1 MIGKKEIS
9 MSEEKRLENQKEDKK
24 FGKRF
29 AVILLCSA
37 LIGMVCGVVIA
48 LMRENSMASSLSE
61 VLSQAGMMVAPYISL
76 VYVIVMLPVLLFT
89 CRKVRAKMEEWD
101 GENEEEYKEMDTML
115 GNVLYALSIGTV
127 VIYFF
132 FAIGFRG
139 LTERQ
144 FLTDICYLGGF
155 IAAVAVI
162 IIGQKMVINMVKELN
177 PEKKGSV
184 YDTKFVK
191 KWEESCDEAE
201 RLLIYKSAYKT
212 YTKMNTL
219 FVGLWLFCI
228 LANEVFSFG
237 FMPVTMVSLIW
248 LCQICLYTYHSRYYE
263 KHPEEV

>member
-1 MIGKKEIS
+1 MKKIS

-29 AVILLCSA
+29 AVIILCSA
-37 LIGMVCGVVIA
+37 LVGMMCGVVIA
-48 LMRENSMASSLSE
+48 LMRESSMASGLAEALSRM
-61 VLSQAGMMVAPYISL
+61 GMMVAPYISL

-89 CRKVRAKMEEWD
+89 CRKVRTKMEAWD

-115 GNVLYALSIGTV
+115 GNVLSALNIGTV
-127 VIYFF
+127 IVYFF
-132 FAIGFRG
+132 FAIGFHALAEG
-139 LTERQ
+139 SL
-144 FLTDICYLGGF
+144 LSDICHVGGF
-155 IAAVAVI
+155 IGAIALVT
-162 IIGQKMVINMVKELN
+162 IGQKMIINMVKELN
-177 PEKKGSV
+177 PEKRGSV

-212 YTKMNTL
+212 YVKMNTL

-228 LANEVFSFG
+228 FANEVFSFG